1 MSANRAALRRFWA
14 TDQKARGALKLARD
28 AQDYWVLDRARRSL
42 KEVLTL
48 PDVCVYVVQPG
59 AVWETMLDQRIQ
71 TTFELGQPIVFAFVR
86 REDALE
92 MRDHGRRMKL
102 AATPAAGMGRA

>member
-1 MSANRAALRRFWA
+1 MSANRTDLRWLWA
-14 TDQKARGALKLARD
+14 TNRKTEAALKLARD

-59 AVWETMLDQRIQ
+59 AVWETMFDQRIQ
-71 TTFELGQPIVFAFVR
+71 ATVELGQPIVFAFMR

-92 MRDHGRRMKL
+92 MRDYGRRIKL
-102 AATPAAGMGRA
+102 AATPAAAMGRA